1 MEGLRMNEFNIYFSD
16 DSELAEYEATNKGYR
31 TDVYVKI
38 GRNIFN
44 LNIYAM
50 IRLQQD
56 FESELESYGFY
67 ASEPNLVLVKDAN
80 KPEIIETIKKL
91 YDQKYFE
98 SVKPV
103 EHIETSKLVKVD

>member
-1 MEGLRMNEFNIYFSD
+1 MNEFNIYFSD

-38 GRNIFN
+38 RRNIFN

-56 FESELESYGFY
+56 FESEIESYGFY

-80 KPEIIETIKKL
+80 RAEIIETIKKL
-91 YDQKYFE
+91 YEQKYFE
-98 SVKPV
+98 GIKPV
-103 EHIETSKLVKVD
+103 EHIEITDLTKVN